1 MDTQD
6 IIKISHRA
14 KTETEAFINRHIND
28 TAKGWPK
35 NCFCGSNYA
44 GYSQEQHVGRREKT
58 GILVSQ

>member
-6 IIKISHRA
+6 IIKISRRA

-35 NCFCGSNYA
+35 IYLRSSAHN
-44 GYSQEQHVGRREKT
+44 GYSQEQHIGRREKT
-58 GILVSQ
+58 GILLSQ